1 MTTSSRPHPR
11 SVARRASDARITT
24 NVDQR
29 LGQRI
34 RSRRLELG
42 ISQQELAERLGL
54 TFQQVQKYE
63 KGANRVAV
71 SRLVDIAA
79 ALETPP
85 ASFLDG
91 LTNSREAK
99 TPVGLA
105 ERVLATRDGHR
116 LMFLFVAIT
125 NERIRKRIVDLAE
138 AVIEDEE

>member
-1 MTTSSRPHPR
+1 MTTSFRTPPNR
-11 SVARRASDARITT
+11 SARKASDARTTT

-42 ISQQELAERLGL
+42 MSQQELAERLGL

-71 SRLVDIAA
+71 SRLVNIAA
-79 ALETPP
+79 ALDAPP

-91 LTNSREAK
+91 LTNAREGK

-116 LMFLFVAIT
+116 LMFLFVAIK

-138 AVIEDEE
+138 AMIEEEE